1 MNDTTRQMGGA
12 LGVAV
17 IGSILASMYRPGV
30 QNAMAAAGISQDLID
45 AAKESVGGAVLRAAV
60 APGVSPD
67 TAAQIQEI
75 AIDQY
80 VNGIHVAMKIGAAVV
95 LLAAFVAF
103 KWLPARAGDVRSDV
117 SGPLDGLASLTYAEA
132 EGALEVDQIELEA
145 ELRPEVDEVR
155 S

>member
-1 MNDTTRQMGGA
+1 MGGA

>member
-1 MNDTTRQMGGA
+1 
-12 LGVAV
+12 
-17 IGSILASMYRPGV
+17 
-30 QNAMAAAGISQDLID
+30 
-45 AAKESVGGAVLRAAV
+45 LRAAV